1 MRTLDSLWPTPE
13 QALLL
18 RVCLLDSPDEARAA
32 WKQWKAR
39 VDLDDL
45 DHGSFRLIPLL
56 YRRVLALEIEEPDL
70 GRLKG
75 IYRYQWTKRALAL
88 RGKAS
93 LLGHLQGMG
102 FSTLLLKGA
111 ALGVAVYPDPVTRP
125 LDDVDFMVS
134 LARWADVLREMERQG
149 WHPVHPRPE
158 GVVQWLHACGM
169 RHADHGEVDVH
180 GHLFRSHASPRITE
194 RFWERSAPLRWENLE
209 IRMLCPEDQFLH
221 SCEHGV
227 RFCRWSTTRWLA
239 DCRMIFRSK
248 PGFDWDQVFREA
260 ERCRLQWQVRETLA
274 CLEGLGLAPAE
285 GLRSAPAARPMRLL
299 ERLERHWATS
309 PPRVSMGN
317 FDQLGLAWCYWMKIR
332 GKPGTGTL
340 PAWKEFQDYAGVYL
354 ELQGGFFPWLRK
366 GMGLA
371 RLRFRN
377 FLHGRLPG
385 FWRGLR
391 GARAIRAHSIGNIPE
406 KNLQGFHFLEADQHG
421 DLLRWSGV
429 RARVYL
435 DPADGVKGA
444 VLMVKEIRPLQEL
457 QSARLQ
463 FRWNGRLLAPDEIA
477 VRPDAFEIKPREAG
491 RRSRVELSWTIE
503 PFAQAVG
510 DPRPLG
516 LPVFAVVPLK

>member
-32 WKQWKAR
+32 WAQWKAR

-56 YRRVLALEIEEPDL
+56 YRRVLALGIDEPDL

-88 RGKAS
+88 RGKGR
-93 LLGHLQGMG
+93 LLAHLHGLG
-102 FSTLLLKGA
+102 YSTLLLKGA
-111 ALGVAVYPDPVTRP
+111 ALGVTVYPDPVTRP
-125 LDDVDFMVS
+125 LDDVDFMVP
-134 LARWADVLREMERQG
+134 LGQWREILLRME
-149 WHPVHPRPE
+149 PE
-158 GVVQWLHACGM
+158 GWAPIHPDPGGVVKWLHACGLK
-169 RHADHGEVDVH
+169 HPDYGEVDVH
-180 GHLFRSHASPRITE
+180 GHLFRSNASPRITE
-194 RFWERSAPLRWENLE
+194 KFWERSVPLQWEGTAS
-209 IRMLCPEDQFLH
+209 RMLCPEDQFLH

-248 PGFDWDQVFREA
+248 PDFDWDQVFREA
-260 ERCRLQWQVRETLA
+260 ERCRVQWQVRETLA
-274 CLEGLGLAPAE
+274 CLKELGLAPAE
-285 GLRSAPAARPMRLL
+285 GPRSVAAARPMPLL
-299 ERLERHWATS
+299 ERLERHWATR

-332 GKPGTGTL
+332 GKPGTGGG
-340 PAWKEFQDYAGVYL
+340 PAWREFQDYAGVYL
-354 ELQGGFFPWLRK
+354 ELQGGFFPWFRK
-366 GMGLA
+366 VMGLA

-391 GARAIRAHSIGNIPE
+391 GIRTIRAHSIGNIPE
-406 KNLQGFHFLEADQHG
+406 KNLRGFHFLEADRQG

-429 RARVYL
+429 RGRVIL
-435 DPADGVKGA
+435 DPADGVKG
-444 VLMVKEIRPLQEL
+444 VSLVVKDTRPLQDIEA
-457 QSARLQ
+457 ARLE
-463 FRWNGRLLAPDEIA
+463 FRWNGRMLGPEEITA
-477 VRPDAFEIKPREAG
+477 HPGAFDLRPRQG
-491 RRSRVELSWTIE
+491 GGNSRVEVSWTIE
-503 PFAQAVG
+503 PFALAVG
-510 DPRPLG
+510 DPRQLG